1 MSSGEPKTRRRG
13 GLALVL
19 GLVALGAAFVV
30 AFRGARRATPPVS
43 LTAERSGTTRAAVA
57 ASLVR
62 AGAARG
68 LDAHLVETASM
79 SEALDE
85 VNAGRIDLALVSGVS
100 RLGEHPQVREVAPL
114 YVEALHL
121 LVKQEIAD
129 AVAES
134 LGALRGRRV
143 AIGASGSVTAG
154 LAMAVLAFA
163 GLDANEGAARQG
175 VVVDESDLRDLMDR
189 VARGDRQSMPDAIF
203 RLETIPSK
211 VVLTL
216 VREAEYR
223 LVALPFADALR
234 LSALI
239 SEASGPDDHEAIDQ
253 EYVTDI
259 VIPPFT
265 YGTEP
270 AIPPAPMHTVGTRL
284 LLVGNAQTPARAV
297 EAVLDAVFGSRFARV
312 AVPPLDESVLA
323 RPARL
328 SWHPATL
335 AYVQRDEPILTR
347 NTVSGLSST
356 FSVLGTLLAS
366 ALFLRRWWQQ
376 RRQGAREE
384 TFASC
389 IVRVASIE
397 RKVARLELGATLE
410 LEPLV
415 ALQHELLE
423 LKSEALESFVAGE
436 IGGDVA
442 LSELL
447 TPINAARD
455 HMASLL
461 LHLRETL
468 EEQAEAEGRTA
479 QAVWTE
485 AMSKPPQDAASTSR

>member
-19 GLVALGAAFVV
+19 GIVALGAAFVV
-30 AFRGARRATPPVS
+30 AFRGAGRATPPVS

-143 AIGASGSVTAG
+143 AISASGSVTAG

-234 LSALI
+234 LSALRSPPI
-239 SEASGPDDHEAIDQ
+239 CQRALNRSPSLIRTSSASNALSKQ
-253 EYVTDI
+253 T
-259 VIPPFT
+259 
-265 YGTEP
+265 
-270 AIPPAPMHTVGTRL
+270 L
-284 LLVGNAQTPARAV
+284 LLLLISCAV
-297 EAVLDAVFGSRFARV
+297 TGGANGKAGSGS
-312 AVPPLDESVLA
+312 AVPRPRIFALA
-323 RPARL
+323 
-328 SWHPATL
+328 
-335 AYVQRDEPILTR
+335 
-347 NTVSGLSST
+347 GSS
-356 FSVLGTLLAS
+356 A
-366 ALFLRRWWQQ
+366 
-376 RRQGAREE
+376 
-384 TFASC
+384 
-389 IVRVASIE
+389 
-397 RKVARLELGATLE
+397 
-410 LEPLV
+410 
-415 ALQHELLE
+415 
-423 LKSEALESFVAGE
+423 
-436 IGGDVA
+436 
-442 LSELL
+442 
-447 TPINAARD
+447 
-455 HMASLL
+455 
-461 LHLRETL
+461 
-468 EEQAEAEGRTA
+468 
-479 QAVWTE
+479 
-485 AMSKPPQDAASTSR
+485 